1 MGIRLFNK
9 RSQTLLT
16 PAEFNPTD
24 DTSVSLRASVVSGND
39 VEKVELR
46 ETMTACDFDMDLKYW
61 ERETAMMSVNNFDNS
76 HFDSIVKMG
85 EDAVPFIY
93 QKLQKGPTQL
103 VHALELIYPEKVV
116 YKGFVTLN
124 QARRI
129 WLKILKKQKGY

>member
-1 MGIRLFNK
+1 MGIRFFNK
-9 RSQTLLT
+9 KAQTLVAS
-16 PAEFNPTD
+16 PVFNPTD
-24 DTSVSLRASVVSGND
+24 DTSISLRASVVSGDD
-39 VEKVELR
+39 VEKVELSQTIA
-46 ETMTACDFDMDLKYW
+46 ECDFDMDLKYW

-93 QKLQKGPTQL
+93 KKLQESPTQL
-103 VHALELIYPEKVV
+103 VHALELIYPDKVA
-116 YKGFVTLN
+116 YKGFVSLN

>member
-1 MGIRLFNK
+1 MRIRSFNK
-9 RSQTLLT
+9 KVQTLVA
-16 PAEFNPTD
+16 PKDFNPTD
-24 DTSVSLRASVVSGND
+24 DTSVSLRASVVSGDD
-39 VEKVELR
+39 VEKVELK
-46 ETMTACDFDMDLKYW
+46 ETIAACDFDMDLKFW

-93 QKLQKGPTQL
+93 QKLQEGPSQL
-103 VHALELIYPEKVV
+103 VHALELIYPGKVA

-129 WLKILKKQKGY
+129 WLKILKKQGKF

>member
-9 RSQTLLT
+9 KSQTLVT
-16 PAEFNPTD
+16 SAAFNPTD
-24 DTSVSLRASVVSGND
+24 DTSVSVRASVISGDD

-46 ETMTACDFDMDLKYW
+46 DTMAACDFDMDLKYW

-93 QKLQKGPTQL
+93 KKLQEGPTQL
-103 VHALELIYPEKVV
+103 VHALELIYPDKVA

-129 WLKILKKQKGY
+129 WLKILKKQKEF

>member
-9 RSQTLLT
+9 KSQTLVT

-39 VEKVELR
+39 VEKIELR
-46 ETMTACDFDMDLKYW
+46 ETITACDFDMDLKYW
-61 ERETAMMSVNNFDNS
+61 ERETSMMSVNNFDNS

-93 QKLQKGPTQL
+93 KKLQNGPTQL
-103 VHALELIYPEKVV
+103 VHALELIYPEKVA